1 MKNDNAHG
9 NHMAAA
15 KAQGDAILAAYRDR
29 TPITAIAE
37 TLGLPRWA
45 VERLIAR
52 SGEPKPSAPRSRH
65 TQAVLRGYA
74 VPGATVKSVAEQI
87 GICSHTASSILH
99 RSGVSVIRRAPA
111 NNPNPRK
118 AERDAA
124 VVARCEAGDR
134 PVDVARELGLSRQRV
149 HQILEQHRRMAE
161 THPEHHAE
169 L

>member
-1 MKNDNAHG
+1 
-9 NHMAAA
+9 MAAA
-15 KAQGDAILAAYRDR
+15 KAHGDVILAAYRDG

-52 SGEPKPSAPRSRH
+52 SGEPKPSGPRSRH

-74 VPGATVKSVAEQI
+74 VPGATVKSVAANL
-87 GICSHTASSILH
+87 GICPHTASSILH
-99 RSGVSVIRRAPA
+99 RSGVAVVRHGFVK
-111 NNPNPRK
+111 NPNPRK
-118 AERDAA
+118 AERDAT
-124 VVARCEAGDR
+124 VVARCEAGAR

-161 THPEHHAE
+161 THPEHHGE